1 VSLRTRKQDA
11 KAAARAG
18 AKNARQQAK
27 TGAKNAR
34 EQAKTGAKI
43 ARQRAR
49 QASTQVTPLA
59 QSARQTARDGVHGAR
74 VWAAPRVEHSGH
86 VLQET
91 FEHSGHVLQERV
103 APKVSDMLAATARR
117 LEPDEPIRRRRWPKV
132 LAGIVMLG
140 VGTAVAAVLRGRLG
154 SGSAPATQPDD
165 SPRSTTAPAGPLG
178 SHQAADGETA
188 DVNGQVRTP

>member
-1 VSLRTRKQDA
+1 
-11 KAAARAG
+11 
-18 AKNARQQAK
+18 
-27 TGAKNAR
+27 
-34 EQAKTGAKI
+34 
-43 ARQRAR
+43 
-49 QASTQVTPLA
+49 
-59 QSARQTARDGVHGAR
+59 
-74 VWAAPRVEHSGH
+74 
-86 VLQET
+86 
-91 FEHSGHVLQERV
+91 VLQERV

-140 VGTAVAAVLRGRLG
+140 VGAAVAAVLRGRLG

>member
-18 AKNARQQAK
+18 AKTARQQAK
-27 TGAKNAR
+27 AGAQTARQQAKAGAKTAR
-34 EQAKTGAKI
+34 
-43 ARQRAR
+43 RRAR
-49 QASTQVTPLA
+49 QATTQVTPLA

-132 LAGIVMLG
+132 LAGLVMLG
-140 VGTAVAAVLRGRLG
+140 VGTAVAAVLRGRLT
-154 SGSAPATQPDD
+154 SAPVTEPDD
-165 SPRSTTAPAGPLG
+165 APASTTAPAGPLG